1 MPGPW
6 VEQWS
11 RTTRTAFP
19 RGYETAGR
27 QAACSPRSQEALT
40 LLSDVHMLE
49 KAVYELSYE
58 LNNRD
63 DSIGLPLTDPLQSV
77 ETWCHYM
84 DELTR

>member
-1 MPGPW
+1 
-6 VEQWS
+6 
-11 RTTRTAFP
+11 
-19 RGYETAGR
+19 
-27 QAACSPRSQEALT
+27 
-40 LLSDVHMLE
+40 MLE